1 MRQRFFLST
10 VARFPD
16 SRSPRTWRPVGVL
29 TVALA
34 CGLLLVGNRSV
45 LAQAT
50 IDDKPSD
57 WRAAVA
63 VAVITPA
70 KSMMLAGF
78 GSRTKPSE
86 GTATELHAK
95 ALALQDSRQ
104 TRLVIVTTD
113 LIGIPRPLRERVEAR
128 AKKRF
133 NLPPASLLL
142 NASHTHC
149 GPELRMTPT
158 ALEEL
163 SEERQEM
170 TIEYCRRLENALVE
184 LVGDALDNCTPAQL
198 SYSHARAGFAMNR
211 RLKNPDPKGEPY
223 LNHPNPDGP
232 VDHDVPVLQVTW
244 RNPVRRA
251 ILFGYACHNT
261 TLFVNQYAGDYAG
274 YAQSF
279 LERDHTGTTALF
291 LNGCSGDQ
299 NGFPRG
305 TIELSRRHGRT
316 LASAVEAAM
325 QNRQVIVQ
333 GPLSVALGR
342 VQIEYQAPPTRN
354 QLEAYLAGKPAPFKS
369 YELTQTHARRLLRQL
384 TRGHKL
390 RTTYDF
396 PVQTIRFGQQLVLV
410 ALAGETV
417 VDYSLRL
424 KRELRGRAAVWV
436 SGYNN
441 DVFGYIP
448 SRRVLAEGGY
458 EPRRSMNYMTG
469 TIQPGP
475 FAPSIEER
483 IIGKVHQLLR
493 STKAGPNR

>member
-1 MRQRFFLST
+1 MTVNRSADCRQ
-10 VARFPD
+10 
-16 SRSPRTWRPVGVL
+16 PRTSVPRHLVGLQPGGWLCV
-29 TVALA
+29 VMA
-34 CGLLLVGNRSV
+34 CGFLCAGPGDFRS
-45 LAQAT
+45 QARAA
-50 IDDKPSD
+50 DEAGD
-57 WRAAVA
+57 WRAGVA

-95 ALALQDSRQ
+95 ALALQDSRG

-113 LIGIPRPLRERVEAR
+113 LIGIPRPLRDRVEAR
-128 AKKRF
+128 VTKRF
-133 NLPPASLLL
+133 RLPPASLLL

-149 GPELRMTPT
+149 GPELRMTKT

-163 SEERQEM
+163 SEERQTL
-170 TIEYCRRLENALVE
+170 TIEYCRRLENALVK
-184 LVGDALDNCTPAQL
+184 LVGDVLADCTPARL
-198 SYSHARAGFAMNR
+198 SYSHAKAGFAMNR
-211 RLKNPDPKGEPY
+211 RLKNPDPDGEPY

-244 RNPVRRA
+244 KDPARRA

-261 TLFVNQYAGDYAG
+261 TLYVNQYAGDYAG

-279 LERDHTGTTALF
+279 LERDHKGTTALF
-291 LNGCSGDQ
+291 LNGCGGDQ

-316 LASAVEAAM
+316 LATAVEAAM
-325 QNRQVIVQ
+325 QNRQVGIH
-333 GPLSVALGR
+333 GPLAVALDH
-342 VQIEYQAPPTRN
+342 VQIAYQAPPTRT

-369 YELTQTHARRLLRQL
+369 YELTRTHAKRLLRQIN
-384 TRGHKL
+384 RGEKL
-390 RTTYDF
+390 RRTYDF
-396 PVQTIRFGQQLVLV
+396 PVQAVRFGQQLVLV

-441 DVFGYIP
+441 DVFGYVP
-448 SRRVLAEGGY
+448 SRRLLAEGGY

-469 TIQPGP
+469 VVQPGP

-483 IIGKVHQLLR
+483 IIGKVHQLLKSL
-493 STKAGPNR
+493 STD